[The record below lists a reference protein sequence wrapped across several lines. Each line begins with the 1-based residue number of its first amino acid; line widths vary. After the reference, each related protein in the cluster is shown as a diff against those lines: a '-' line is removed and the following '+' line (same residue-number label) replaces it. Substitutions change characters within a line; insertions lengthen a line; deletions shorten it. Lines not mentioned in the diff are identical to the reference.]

1 MLSEKLKLFLII
13 FSSTII
19 YGCGGGG
26 GSNSGLGP
34 NVQKFIG
41 AAGVGE
47 LVRFSVD
54 TANLKFSYEIVESQY
69 GLTGA
74 KKEGDLIANN
84 DGSYT
89 QSTNTNSALRISK
102 DGLIFG
108 TIKEAFH
115 SNPVNT
121 LFFGT
126 ANPSAS
132 SSGVVGM
139 YNVIGRSCQQNAP
152 FTCYGDYGT
161 LHFGNDGKW
170 SYCSRDNLT
179 AAGTV
184 MDCAGYIDWGDYSWD
199 GSYWRLQSTPKSSK
213 GDMTS
218 TELVTVGTALFTE
231 RPEGNIITIDWKDPR
246 SGGYAGMNN
255 GYTVGITQQ
264 SATIGALNATFDRI
278 QDDGTHAVFKI
289 NGSGNILFPLNPSTP
304 TVFTDIGPTTM
315 NIPFTGFRKNLY
327 TGSISLQMPGTGVYF
342 SITPSNG
349 RTAVGF
355 RVDN

>member
-1 MLSEKLKLFLII
+1 MPNEKFKLFIMLFVSI
-13 FSSTII
+13 II

-26 GSNSGLGP
+26 GSISGLEP
-34 NVQKFIG
+34 RVQKFIG

-47 LVRFSVD
+47 LVSFSVD
-54 TANLKFSYEIVESQY
+54 TEKLKFSYEIVESQY
-69 GLTGA
+69 GLKGVR
-74 KKEGDLIANN
+74 KDGVLIANN
-84 DGSYT
+84 DGSFT

-108 TIKEAFH
+108 TIKETFH
-115 SNPVNT
+115 SNPANT

-132 SSGVVGM
+132 SSGVIGM
-139 YNVIGRSCQQNAP
+139 YNVISRSCQQDAP

-161 LHFGNDGKW
+161 LKFGNDGKW

-179 AAGTV
+179 TAGAVT
-184 MDCAGYIDWGDYSWD
+184 DCADYIDWGYYSWD

-213 GDMTS
+213 GDLTS
-218 TELVTVGTALFTE
+218 TEMVTVGTALFTE

-246 SGGYAGMNN
+246 RGGYAGMNN

-264 SATIGALNATFDRI
+264 TATIGALNATFDRI

-289 NGSGNILFPLNPSTP
+289 NGSGNILFQLNPSTP
-304 TVFTDIGPTTM
+304 TVFTDIGATTI
-315 NIPFTGFRKNLY
+315 NVPFTGF
-327 TGSISLQMPGTGVYF
+327 
-342 SITPSNG
+342 
-349 RTAVGF
+349 
-355 RVDN
+355 